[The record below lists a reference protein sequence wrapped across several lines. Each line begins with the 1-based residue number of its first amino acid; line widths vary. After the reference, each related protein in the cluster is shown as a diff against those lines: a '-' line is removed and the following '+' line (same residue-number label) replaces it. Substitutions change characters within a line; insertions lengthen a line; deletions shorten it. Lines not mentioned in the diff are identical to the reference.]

1 MYSKISVTNIKG
13 GYRMKTYHRIM
24 IWYYGKLVENSMSYE
39 ERIYYYDKLLYHDEK
54 LNKEWYMH
62 DDE

>member
-1 MYSKISVTNIKG
+1 
-13 GYRMKTYHRIM
+13 MKTYHRIM